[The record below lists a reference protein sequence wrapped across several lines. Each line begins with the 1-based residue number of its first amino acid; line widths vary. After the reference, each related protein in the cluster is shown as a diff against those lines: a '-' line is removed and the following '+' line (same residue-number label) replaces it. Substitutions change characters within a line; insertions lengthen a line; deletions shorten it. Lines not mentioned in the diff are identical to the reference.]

1 MNPRRRFCYNKAG
14 RSKKVKDGQSRFQV
28 EVAFISSLSDHIE
41 RYIKAL
47 LDQAGQGGLE
57 IRRTELAELF
67 ECVPSQINYVLK
79 TRFNSERGFIVESRR
94 GGGGYIR
101 IVRLEP
107 RHPQGICSWI
117 SQAIGDSIGM
127 DEAEALLV
135 RLLDHDYLSRQDA
148 LVIRSLLV
156 EETEQLKP
164 AYAGRVRASLLR
176 SMLILLLHGS
186 GNGR

>member
-1 MNPRRRFCYNKAG
+1 MM
-14 RSKKVKDGQSRFQV
+14 QV
-28 EVAFISSLSDHIE
+28 EVAFISSLTDHIE

-79 TRFNSERGFIVESRR
+79 TRFSSERGYIVETRR

-101 IVRLEP
+101 IFRLEP
-107 RHPQGICSWI
+107 QHPEGICSWI
-117 SQAIGDSIGM
+117 RQTVGESIDI

-135 RLLDHDYLSRQDA
+135 RLLDHNYLSRKDA
-148 LVIRSLLV
+148 VVIRSLLA
-156 EETEQLKP
+156 EETEQLQP
-164 AYAGRVRASLLR
+164 VYADRVRAKLLR
-176 SMLILLLHGS
+176 SMLILLLQG
-186 GNGR
+186 GCGE